1 MIRAALLLG
10 CVVSV
15 GAAHAERLDEP
26 EVVNHCSSGKSW
38 SAVETCL
45 RKLGTPRVIRTLG
58 TAKVVGVR
66 SDTKPPRE
74 HGLILYVER
83 SGTWNLEGFFPSFH
97 DDFELLG
104 LQPVTIGKRRGY
116 RLDVGKAGDVDVDS
130 QPATIRSQHALFCSG
145 QGWFCREIMTACEVL
160 VRGKTRWSFRGTL
173 EYDKEWVT
181 VTGDRRNAGT
191 LCNAPE
197 RIPISWH

>member
-1 MIRAALLLG
+1 VIRVAFVLG
-10 CVVSV
+10 CLVSI
-15 GAAHAERLDEP
+15 AHAERLEEP
-26 EVVNHCSSGKSW
+26 PVVACSTGKSW

-45 RKLGTPRVIRTLG
+45 RKLGTPRIIKTLG

-66 SDTKPPRE
+66 SDSTKPPRE

-83 SGTWNLEGFFPSFH
+83 KGTWNLEGFFPAFR

-104 LQPVTIGKRRGY
+104 FQQVTIGKRRGH
-116 RLDVGKAGDVDVDS
+116 RLDIGKVGDIEADS
-130 QPATIRSQHALFCSG
+130 QPAMMRTQHALFCSG